1 MGLKQGVRNLII
13 GEEHFIELYS
23 DYKQVILSGQFALI
37 GIAVCSF
44 FGAIEF
50 TNGNFAAVVVF
61 SAANLFLAVSVWL
74 HRIGNHN
81 LAHYFL
87 LIPINVTAYLLA
99 SSEEAATG
107 AFVHFISIALAA
119 FIVFGYRFRKY
130 AIISAGF
137 TFLLFAFA
145 YLLKFSILP
154 FRVYDN
160 GMMVMF
166 RLLNF
171 AIATLVCITAVFLL
185 IRLNH
190 KNAVQLGE
198 NYKLL
203 TKANTELDRFVYST
217 SHDLRAPLTSI
228 LGLINIVDQSD
239 NPTEI
244 KKYVGM
250 MRDRIFLLDKF
261 IKDITDYSR
270 NNRLEV
276 QRQKINLSQVS
287 QEVWE
292 LLKYTPEAKEIDFQ
306 LEIPKDVVI
315 ETDQNRLKTVLLNL
329 VSNAIRYHDTRKS
342 DRYVRL
348 RYQMNGK
355 GYHIKVE
362 DNGQGIPHSY
372 HTKVF
377 DMFYRANESS
387 KGSGLGLYIV
397 KETVSKM
404 SGTIQLESAPGV
416 GSTFT
421 IKLPYHLNQ
430 GVFSPN

>member
-1 MGLKQGVRNLII
+1 M
-13 GEEHFIELYS
+13 
-23 DYKQVILSGQFALI
+23 
-37 GIAVCSF
+37 
-44 FGAIEF
+44 
-50 TNGNFAAVVVF
+50 NGNFAAVLVF
-61 SAANLFLAVSVWL
+61 TLANLVLAVCIWL

-87 LIPINVTAYLLA
+87 LVPINITAYLLA
-99 SSEEAATG
+99 SSEEAGTG

-119 FIVFGYRFRKY
+119 FIVFGYSFRKC
-130 AIISAGF
+130 AMISSGF
-137 TFLLFAFA
+137 TFVLFAMA
-145 YLLKFSILP
+145 YLGDFSILP
-154 FRVYDN
+154 FRLYDDDT
-160 GMMVMF
+160 MLYM

-171 AIATLVCITAVFLL
+171 AIAILVCITAVYLL

-190 KNAVQLGE
+190 KNAIQLVE
-198 NYKLL
+198 NYRLL

-228 LGLINIVDQSD
+228 LGLINIADASTNPSD
-239 NPTEI
+239 I
-244 KKYVGM
+244 KRYIGM
-250 MRDRIFLLDKF
+250 MKDRIFMLDKF

-270 NNRLEV
+270 NNRMEV
-276 QRQKINLSQVS
+276 ERQRINLAKMS
-287 QEVWE
+287 QEVWD
-292 LLKYTPEAKEIDFQ
+292 LLKYTPEAQQIHFQ
-306 LEIPKDVVI
+306 LEIPENI
-315 ETDQNRLKTVLLNL
+315 EIESDESRLKTVLLNL
-329 VSNAIRYHDTRKS
+329 VSNAIRYQDNRKE

-362 DNGQGIPHSY
+362 DNGQGIDPAY
-372 HTKVF
+372 HTKIF
-377 DMFYRANESS
+377 DMFFRANESS

-421 IKLPYHLNQ
+421 IKLPYHLN
-430 GVFSPN
+430 